1 MHFRAFID
9 SFNDSYNASW
19 GDVRY
24 LGRGE
29 KFYNYNGFDRTITL
43 SFTVAAQSK
52 QELIPMYKKLNY
64 LASNLAPDYS
74 PFGYMRGPLVQLTVG
89 GYLYEQVGF
98 ITALAYDIPNDS
110 PWEIGINDAGDS
122 DSSVKELPHRIN
134 ISSFSFTPIH
144 NFVPQKQGL
153 GFNSLGFNDSSD
165 GATGFVTRYGKQRY
179 IALTA
184 GGDSNYDDYTGA
196 IFTER
201 EEEPEIGESIS
212 LDEFILREGL

>member
-1 MHFRAFID
+1 
-9 SFNDSYNASW
+9 
-19 GDVRY
+19 
-24 LGRGE
+24 
-29 KFYNYNGFDRTITL
+29 
-43 SFTVAAQSK
+43 
-52 QELIPMYKKLNY
+52 MYKKLNY

-98 ITALAYDIPNDS
+98 ITALTYDIPNDTTF
-110 PWEIGINDAGDS
+110 EIGINDQGNS
-122 DSSVKELPHRIN
+122 DPSVKELPHRIN

-165 GATGFVTRYGKQRY
+165 GATGFATRYGPQRY

-201 EEEPEIGESIS
+201 EEAPEIGELAPI
-212 LDEFILREGL
+212 DAVILRNE

>member
-9 SFNDSYNASW
+9 SFSDSYNASW
-19 GDVRY
+19 GNVRY

-29 KFYNYNGFDRTITL
+29 NFYNYNGFDRTISL

-98 ITALAYDIPNDS
+98 ITSLAYDIPNDS
-110 PWEIGINDAGDS
+110 PWEIGINDAGDN
-122 DSSVKELPHRIN
+122 DPSVKELPHRIN

-153 GFNSLGFNDSSD
+153 GFNSLGLNDSSD
-165 GATGFVTRYGKQRY
+165 GATGFVTRYGLQRY

-201 EEEPEIGESIS
+201 EESPEIGELAPI
-212 LDEFILREGL
+212 DAVILRNE